1 MGSDDVHSKFLS
13 PTISKLLLIVSNRA
27 TKCGVCCRK
36 CGLSRLKAY
45 RITILRECPCNQG
58 SGNGAM
64 RYRWLMEA
72 MPTIAMLIP
81 LEAMAMMVMVMLLQL
96 EAVMA
101 MVVTTE
107 ELTADELTTAML
119 KAVALTAVTVMLME
133 PAPKL
138 VEAMVKL
145 MELLTT
151 VANLTQLKAME
162 TELPS

>member
-1 MGSDDVHSKFLS
+1 
-13 PTISKLLLIVSNRA
+13 
-27 TKCGVCCRK
+27 
-36 CGLSRLKAY
+36 
-45 RITILRECPCNQG
+45 
-58 SGNGAM
+58 M

-72 MPTIAMLIP
+72 MPTMAMLIP
-81 LEAMAMMVMVMLLQL
+81 LEAMAMMVMVM
-96 EAVMA
+96 
-101 MVVTTE
+101 VVTTE
-107 ELTADELTTAML
+107 ELTADELTTTML